1 MQRTL
6 KFRVWDKPTKSW
18 LSEINLESKSNE
30 YVGFEIFRYPHRQ
43 MVYQQFTGFIDING
57 KEIYEGDFV
66 NFYVPDITHDG
77 MTRED
82 HQNKEVW
89 FDEDCG
95 EWSFGKFENGY
106 ELTFGWNQI
115 KGVEVVGNIFEK

>member
-1 MQRTL
+1 MGQCNAH
-6 KFRVWDKPTKSW
+6 D
-18 LSEINLESKSNE
+18 N
-30 YVGFEIFRYPHRQ
+30 
-43 MVYQQFTGFIDING
+43 
-57 KEIYEGDFV
+57 
-66 NFYVPDITHDG
+66 THDG

-106 ELTFGWNQI
+106 EWTFGWNQI
-115 KGVEVVGNIFEK
+115 KGVEVVGKKIFPGQLASKANKPCSKAEA